1 MVSATDRW
9 IFGELLRL
17 AAANNLV
24 TGLRVNS
31 IISGQYQIHIWIG
44 PRVGDR
50 FEWYERFDHTTPYEE
65 AIDVMAGKAMDYCT
79 EHWNCRQV
87 AEEATVAVSAFNL

>member
-1 MVSATDRW
+1 MARDVGL
-9 IFGELLRL
+9 FGELLRM

-24 TGLRVNS
+24 TGLRVGS

-50 FEWYERFDHTTPYEE
+50 FEWYQRFDHTTDYGD
-65 AIDVMAGKAMDYCT
+65 AIDVMATKALDYCAD
-79 EHWNCRQV
+79 HWNCRSAGQN
-87 AEEATVAVSAFNL
+87 ATTAVSAFDL

>member
-1 MVSATDRW
+1 MVSATDRRL
-9 IFGELLRL
+9 FGELLRM

-24 TGLRVNS
+24 TGLRVGA

-50 FEWYERFDHTTPYEE
+50 FEWYQRFDHGTVYED
-65 AIDVMAGKAMDYCT
+65 AIDIMASKALDYCVD
-79 EHWNCRQV
+79 HWNCRRVRQEV
-87 AEEATVAVSAFNL
+87 DAA